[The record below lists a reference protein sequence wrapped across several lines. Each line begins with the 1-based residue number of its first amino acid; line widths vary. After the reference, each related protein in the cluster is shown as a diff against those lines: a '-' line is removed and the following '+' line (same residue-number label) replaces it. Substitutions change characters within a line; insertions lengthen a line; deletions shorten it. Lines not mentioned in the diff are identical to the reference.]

1 MRCPRFISV
10 SVFALF
16 GNLWLAPWNVRSE
29 APDFARQILPIL
41 SDKCFV
47 CHGPDTRNDKDLR
60 LDSREAATKDLGG
73 YHAIDPDQ
81 PGESEALKRLRDQE
95 DPMPPVDADRQL
107 TEEEKR
113 LLEAWILEGGAY
125 AKHWAFQKPDR
136 SNQPHQEEMTQ
147 HGHPIDAF
155 IARQLD
161 ARGFSFAPEAPK
173 HVLAR
178 RAALTLTGLPPDPAQ
193 LSDYL
198 NDESPGAYERW
209 LDQLLK
215 NPAYGEHQ
223 ARFWLDAIR
232 YGDTHGLHLDNRRGI
247 YPYRDWVVRAF
258 NDNLPFDDFI
268 TWQLA
273 GDLLET
279 PSMEQQVAT
288 GFVRMNPTTAEGGV
302 IPAEFQ
308 AKNNFDRVETLGTV
322 FLGMSMVCAR
332 CHTHKYDPIPQQE
345 YYELMAFFNST
356 SENPLDGN
364 AYVYGPVL
372 QVPENQRAWKAW
384 HEQQAQRDAL
394 LSAAVTTVPEDWTP
408 EQGMGVW
415 EADQW
420 KLSKPQAVH
429 AGPPSLETMDDLKAD
444 AHGFAAGS
452 RSTLPSLD
460 QAQWVRFELKT
471 ALQQTL
477 WITFSGG
484 PASQLYLDGN
494 AVALEP
500 NASPDLRHLALSLT
514 LQKGDH
520 ELLIKM
526 AGTEVL
532 TERKVR
538 IHSPWEG
545 EETRWHE
552 LSPEKQLEGLADR
565 QGPFVDH
572 PQYQQARSLAHDMVM
587 GKANFTT
594 TLVATDL
601 DKPRETR
608 LLHRGEY
615 DQPTGEALA
624 PEVLSIMGELPK
636 DAPRNRLGL
645 AQWLTSEE
653 HPLTARVLI
662 NQLWLRLFGGGLV
675 RTPEDFGLQGQQPTH
690 PELLDW
696 LAVQF
701 QESGWDLQHM
711 IRLVMTS
718 RTFRQDASWRSEVP
732 DPENKLFARGPSYR
746 LDAEVL
752 RDMGLWASQM
762 LDEHMG
768 GEGVKPYQ
776 PAGMWSAMAHPAS
789 NTKKYERDLSQRV
802 YRRSLYVY
810 WKRTSPH
817 PMMTLFD
824 APSREASCIRR
835 SRTNTPL
842 QSLGLL
848 NENQR
853 TEMARSMGRRL
864 MAERLSDGER
874 LDYLFTLL
882 ASRPA
887 QDSER
892 EACMRLLHDIRQ
904 RYRQTPEDVDA
915 LLGPEAT
922 VETPHASARLNHAA
936 WTQVAATV
944 MASDAAILLY

>member
-1 MRCPRFISV
+1 
-10 SVFALF
+10 
-16 GNLWLAPWNVRSE
+16 
-29 APDFARQILPIL
+29 
-41 SDKCFV
+41 
-47 CHGPDTRNDKDLR
+47 
-60 LDSREAATKDLGG
+60 
-73 YHAIDPDQ
+73 
-81 PGESEALKRLRDQE
+81 
-95 DPMPPVDADRQL
+95 
-107 TEEEKR
+107 
-113 LLEAWILEGGAY
+113 
-125 AKHWAFQKPDR
+125 
-136 SNQPHQEEMTQ
+136 
-147 HGHPIDAF
+147 
-155 IARQLD
+155 
-161 ARGFSFAPEAPK
+161 
-173 HVLAR
+173 
-178 RAALTLTGLPPDPAQ
+178 
-193 LSDYL
+193 
-198 NDESPGAYERW
+198 
-209 LDQLLK
+209 
-215 NPAYGEHQ
+215 
-223 ARFWLDAIR
+223 
-232 YGDTHGLHLDNRRGI
+232 
-247 YPYRDWVVRAF
+247 
-258 NDNLPFDDFI
+258 
-268 TWQLA
+268 
-273 GDLLET
+273 
-279 PSMEQQVAT
+279 
-288 GFVRMNPTTAEGGV
+288 
-302 IPAEFQ
+302 
-308 AKNNFDRVETLGTV
+308 
-322 FLGMSMVCAR
+322 MSMVCAR

-394 LSAAVTTVPEDWTP
+394 LSAAGTTVSEDWAP

-429 AGPPSLETMDDLKAD
+429 AGPPSLETMDDLKAN
-444 AHGFAAGS
+444 AQGFAAGS
-452 RSTLPSLD
+452 CSTLPSLD

-500 NASPDLRHLALSLT
+500 DASPDLRHLALSLT

-545 EETRWHE
+545 EDPRWHE

-565 QGPFVDH
+565 QGPFVEDPH
-572 PQYQQARSLAHDMVM
+572 YEQARSLAHDMAM

-615 DQPTGEALA
+615 DQPTAKRLH
-624 PEVLSIMGELPK
+624 PK
-636 DAPRNRLGL
+636 CSPSWESCPRMRRETGSDWPM
-645 AQWLTSEE
+645 ADSEE
-653 HPLTARVLI
+653 HPLTARVLV
-662 NQLWLRLFGGGLV
+662 NQLWLRLFGEGLV

-718 RTFRQDASWRSEVP
+718 RTFRQDASWRSEVA
-732 DPENKLFARGPSYR
+732 DPENKLFARGPVIGWMRKCCVTWGFGPVKCWMSTWG
-746 LDAEVL
+746 AKE
-752 RDMGLWASQM
+752 
-762 LDEHMG
+762 
-768 GEGVKPYQ
+768 VKPYQ

-817 PMMTLFD
+817 PMMTLLMLQV
-824 APSREASCIRR
+824 ARQAASADHE
-835 SRTNTPL
+835 P
-842 QSLGLL
+842 
-848 NENQR
+848 
-853 TEMARSMGRRL
+853 
-864 MAERLSDGER
+864 
-874 LDYLFTLL
+874 
-882 ASRPA
+882 
-887 QDSER
+887 
-892 EACMRLLHDIRQ
+892 
-904 RYRQTPEDVDA
+904 
-915 LLGPEAT
+915 
-922 VETPHASARLNHAA
+922 TPHCNPWACSMKINVWKWLDPWA
-936 WTQVAATV
+936 
-944 MASDAAILLY
+944 DA